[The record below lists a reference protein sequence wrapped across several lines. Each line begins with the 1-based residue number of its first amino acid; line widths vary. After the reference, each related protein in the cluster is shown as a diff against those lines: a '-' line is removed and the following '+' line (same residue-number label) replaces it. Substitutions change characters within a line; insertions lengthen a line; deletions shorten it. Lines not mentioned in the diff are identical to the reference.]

1 MSELTG
7 ERLQTALAPRAIHY
21 YQQTGSTNDHAMAW
35 LEEGAP
41 VGGSIVI
48 TDEQSH
54 GRGRLGR
61 GWYAPAGTALTFSY
75 ILRPPSNMLTYVGMM
90 GALVVCELVETFNV
104 KAGIKWPNDVQIDGR
119 KLCGVLP
126 EACWRGAELRGAVL
140 GIGMNVR
147 VDFAGTEYEDTA
159 ISLETV
165 SGSLDRLV
173 LLEHLLERLDYWSLR
188 LNSEA
193 LYEGW
198 RSRLAMLG
206 RRVSISRIDGQVEGV
221 AEAVDRN
228 GALLIRSD
236 SGTLHRMIAGDIA
249 LG

>member
-7 ERLQTALAPRAIHY
+7 ERLQAALAPRAIHY
-21 YQQTGSTNDHAMAW
+21 YPQTGSTNDHAMAW

-41 VGGSIVI
+41 AGGSIVI
-48 TDEQSH
+48 TDEQSY

-61 GWYAPAGTALTFSY
+61 SWYAPVGTALTFSY
-75 ILRPPSNMLTYVGMM
+75 ILRPPANMLTYVGMM
-90 GALVVCELVETFNV
+90 GALVVCELAETLGV

-140 GIGMNVR
+140 GIGINVR
-147 VDFAGTEYEDTA
+147 VDFSDTEFADTA
-159 ISLETV
+159 ISFETAA
-165 SGSLDRLV
+165 GSVDRLE

-193 LYEGW
+193 LFKGW

-206 RRVSISRIDGQVEGV
+206 RRVSIQRVDGLVEGT
-221 AEAVDRN
+221 AEAVDRY
-228 GALLIRSD
+228 GALLIRSG
-236 SGTLHRMIAGDIA
+236 SGKLHRMIAGDIA

>member
-1 MSELTG
+1 MSEFTG
-7 ERLQTALAPRAIHY
+7 ERLQAALAPRAIHY

-61 GWYAPAGTALTFSY
+61 LWYAPMGTALTFSY
-75 ILRPPSNMLTYVGMM
+75 ILRPPANMLTYVGMM
-90 GALVVCELVETFNV
+90 GALVVCELAETLGI
-104 KAGIKWPNDVQIDGR
+104 KAGIKWPNDVHVDGR

-140 GIGMNVR
+140 GIGINVR
-147 VDFAGTEYEDTA
+147 VDFSDTEFADTA
-159 ISLETV
+159 ISLETAA
-165 SGSLDRLV
+165 GSVDRLV

-193 LYEGW
+193 LYKGW

-206 RRVSISRIDGQVEGV
+206 RRVSIQRVDGLVEGI

-228 GALLIRSD
+228 GALLIRSEN
-236 SGTLHRMIAGDIA
+236 GVLHRMIAGDIA